1 MDNNY
6 KMQSIVSQDE
16 YIINSIKH
24 FYKNDKNL
32 KNLED
37 ILMQKTNISLRILD
51 YFPNNFARER
61 NIIINGVHIYSDYK
75 NVLKGYTKRNFD
87 PFCRGDCIKL
97 NKSGMTHT
105 FYKNNKNNKNQK
117 VTDEYIIT
125 TIRQLNF
132 FKWCIE
138 RDIIDYISK
147 NLEDIQK
154 NIAQSNKEFGKKSD
168 KKFMMK
174 TVQSKT
180 ISFT

>member
-1 MDNNY
+1 MDVRKVD
-6 KMQSIVSQDE
+6 KMANIVSQDE

-24 FYKNDKNL
+24 FYKNEKNL
-32 KNLED
+32 KVLED

-75 NVLKGYTKRNFD
+75 NVLKGYTKKNFD
-87 PFCRGDCIKL
+87 PFCRGQCIKL
-97 NKSGMTHT
+97 NKKDMMHS
-105 FYKNNKNNKNQK
+105 FYKNDKKDKNQK

-138 RDIIDYISK
+138 RRIIEYISK
-147 NLEDIQK
+147 HLKDIQK
-154 NIAQSNKEFGKKSD
+154 NINKNRNKKAD
-168 KKFMMK
+168 KKYMMK
-174 TVQSKT
+174 TVTSRT
-180 ISFT
+180 ISFN